1 MLYQHGPMA
10 KLELQNLWDYYP
22 RHYIKF
28 SVIKSVLT
36 IHFPPQEQDKAQGLL
51 WFSLFDVLL
60 QLWSKQ
66 RLFFIVKHA
75 IPGAFSCLFQAW
87 MSTKVLV
94 CHVDF
99 YAPFLFLWLQMT
111 DGTAEPQCLSH
122 SLCPFLPLFLKCI
135 YFPSLPSPPGGDGKS
150 GSSTLPPIKSKTN
163 FIEADKYFLPFELA
177 CQSKCPRI
185 VITSLDCLQVSGGTS
200 HTAGPRVLARVLLYG
215 SELCAGLCLY
225 CIFGCLWRKISSFN
239 SMLPGRLAVFLHMC
253 VYVCMFVWL
262 LEADSVWPPDGQR
275 PGQHG
280 SGQEAHRQDHRD
292 HLRLFSR
299 TSDWRGR
306 AATDY

>member
-122 SLCPFLPLFLKCI
+122 SLCPFLPLFKNVFI
-135 YFPSLPSPPGGDGKS
+135 FLPSPVHPVEMANQVPA
-150 GSSTLPPIKSKTN
+150 L
-163 FIEADKYFLPFELA
+163 YR
-177 CQSKCPRI
+177 QSNQRP
-185 VITSLDCLQVSGGTS
+185 TSLKPTSTSCRLSWHVNPNVPASSSPRSTVYRSVAGQVTPQAPECLHECYFMAANCVLGSAFTVS
-200 HTAGPRVLARVLLYG
+200 LD
-215 SELCAGLCLY
+215 
-225 CIFGCLWRKISSFN
+225 
-239 SMLPGRLAVFLHMC
+239 VF
-253 VYVCMFVWL
+253 
-262 LEADSVWPPDGQR
+262 E
-275 PGQHG
+275 
-280 SGQEAHRQDHRD
+280 EK
-292 HLRLFSR
+292 
-299 TSDWRGR
+299 
-306 AATDY
+306 